1 MSKVQEHYKKNDT
14 DTFINELR
22 DSICG
27 GYLGFD
33 CKNASDL
40 LFICYGQHKGIGD
53 YLKKKIADF
62 NNQKSKRSTQ
72 TIALSKLIFDYD
84 FKILTITKSKEELL
98 QLLITKNSSFKKIK
112 HEVIVSL
119 REFNGV

>member
-1 MSKVQEHYKKNDT
+1 M
-14 DTFINELR
+14 
-22 DSICG
+22 
-27 GYLGFD
+27 
-33 CKNASDL
+33 
-40 LFICYGQHKGIGD
+40 CYGQHKGIGD